1 MSIIDDL
8 RFLDRDT
15 DDVLMVEIPVQAFVD
30 LIETQTRVKVLLDF
44 IAIEKSVTNVTIAT
58 MLGNSELAT
67 QLEEESRKFWEEYDK
82 KKEGEKNEDTESN
95 C

>member
-30 LIETQTRVKVLLDF
+30 LIEMQTRVKVLLDF

-67 QLEEESRKFWEEYDK
+67 QLEEESRKFWEEY
-82 KKEGEKNEDTESN
+82 NERNREESN
-95 C
+95 NEVN

>member
-30 LIETQTRVKVLLDF
+30 LIDMQTRVKVLLDF

-67 QLEEESRKFWEEYDK
+67 QLEEESRKFWEEYNERNR
-82 KKEGEKNEDTESN
+82 EGSNNETN
-95 C
+95 

>member
-15 DDVLMVEIPVQAFVD
+15 DVLMVEIPVQAFAD
-30 LIETQTRVKVLLDF
+30 LIEMQTRVKVLLDF

-67 QLEEESRKFWEEYDK
+67 QLEEESRKFWEEY
-82 KKEGEKNEDTESN
+82 KERNREGSNNEAN
-95 C
+95 

>member
-8 RFLDRDT
+8 KFLDRAN
-15 DDVLMVEIPVQAFVD
+15 DVLMVEIPVQAFAD
-30 LIETQTRVKVLLDF
+30 LIEMQTRVKVLLDF

-67 QLEEESRKFWEEYDK
+67 QLEEESRAFWKEYK
-82 KKEGEKNEDTESN
+82 EKNREGSN
-95 C
+95 NETN